1 MRIETRV
8 GEGTTVKVYLPRAAE
23 PALKEVISVPISAS
37 QHHRKGAI
45 ILLVDDDTAVRE
57 VISSILRE
65 LGYVVMEVGSG
76 GAALDLLSREASVD
90 LVMLDFAM
98 PGMNG
103 VDLARQV
110 HSQFPTLPLVFMTGY
125 VDNAALEEIGDARII
140 KKPFVGDELASKVQA
155 ALNDGRHRSRGKVVP
170 LSRYPL

>member
-8 GEGTTVKVYLPRAAE
+8 GEGTTVKVYLPRAAG

-37 QHHRKGAI
+37 QYHRKGAI

-65 LGYVVMEVGSG
+65 LGMWLWSG
-76 GAALDLLSREASVD
+76 KWRAAFDLLSREASVD

-98 PGMNG
+98 PG
-103 VDLARQV
+103 
-110 HSQFPTLPLVFMTGY
+110 
-125 VDNAALEEIGDARII
+125 
-140 KKPFVGDELASKVQA
+140 
-155 ALNDGRHRSRGKVVP
+155 
-170 LSRYPL
+170 

>member
-1 MRIETRV
+1 
-8 GEGTTVKVYLPRAAE
+8 
-23 PALKEVISVPISAS
+23 
-37 QHHRKGAI
+37 
-45 ILLVDDDTAVRE
+45 
-57 VISSILRE
+57 
-65 LGYVVMEVGSG
+65 
-76 GAALDLLSREASVD
+76 
-90 LVMLDFAM
+90 M

-110 HSQFPTLPLVFMTGY
+110 HSQFPTLPLVFTTGY

>member
-1 MRIETRV
+1 
-8 GEGTTVKVYLPRAAE
+8 
-23 PALKEVISVPISAS
+23 
-37 QHHRKGAI
+37 
-45 ILLVDDDTAVRE
+45 VDDDTAVRE

-140 KKPFVGDELASKVQA
+140 KKPFVGDELAIKVQA
-155 ALNDGRHRSRGKVVP
+155 ALNEGRHRSRGKVVP
-170 LSRYPL
+170 LRAGPPVLCRTAITGSQLGFEDLLQRLMAAAGTKCERRLVPVTTGLE